1 MSQCP
6 LVLIEWED
14 SRQPIPNWV
23 RLSTLETPMPVRC
36 VSVGWLIH
44 DGADVKSVAANVGDL
59 GDEGN
64 AQASGIIQIPTR
76 CILRTVQL
84 DEPDFTSS
92 DSSLASSGLVSRPD
106 RELTPP
112 VP

>member
-14 SRQPIPNWV
+14 SRQPIANWV
-23 RLSTLETPMPVRC
+23 RLSTLDEPMPVRC
-36 VSVGWLIH
+36 ASVGWLLH

-59 GDEGN
+59 DDESN

-76 CILRTVQL
+76 CILRTIQL
-84 DEPDFTSS
+84 DEPDLTSS
-92 DSSLASSGLVSRPD
+92 SSSVASSGLASHPD
-106 RELTPP
+106 REPTPP
-112 VP
+112 AF